1 MLLKNKW
8 AAIAALAL
16 TFAACK
22 KETQTPAPAETDIPG
37 QTAENAAS
45 HEEEWS
51 TGHVY
56 TMTNETGGNRVLDY
70 TRNANGGLQLDTS
83 YATGGNGTGG
93 GLGNQGAVTLVDWDK
108 ALLVVNAGSN
118 TISSFKI
125 TGNGLKLRST
135 ISSGGERPV
144 SVTEHN
150 GLVYVLNAGGD
161 GNITGFRLQGTR
173 LQRIPN
179 STRPLSSNATGPAQ
193 ISFTN
198 NGRVL
203 VITEKA
209 TNKIISYTVNNNG
222 TPGAFHSITSASPTP
237 FGFAVGRFGR
247 IFVSEA
253 VGGAANASNVSSY
266 RVGYDGTI
274 SLITGPVGTQQ
285 SAACW
290 VVLTRNGRYAY
301 TTNTA
306 SNTISSYHTGY
317 YSSLSLLQSVAA
329 TSSAGPIDAALTG
342 NSRYLYVLNN
352 ASHTITG
359 YSVQQ
364 DGSLTALPTTATGIV
379 AGANGLAAD

>member
-1 MLLKNKW
+1 MKKF
-8 AAIAALAL
+8 IPFMALAL
-16 TFAACK
+16 LFAACK

-37 QTAENAAS
+37 QAAEDAGTAHSEYESN
-45 HEEEWS
+45 

-56 TMTNETGGNRVLDY
+56 TLSNETGGNQVLDY
-70 TRNANGGLQLDTS
+70 TRNADGSLSFAAG
-83 YATGGNGTGG
+83 YATGGNGSGG

-108 ALLVVNAGSN
+108 ALLAVNAGSN

-135 ISSGGERPV
+135 ISSGGTRPV
-144 SVTEHN
+144 SITEHN

-161 GNITGFRLQGTR
+161 GNISGFRLQGSR

-179 STRPLSSNATGPAQ
+179 STRPLSSTASGPAQ

-209 TNKIISYTVNNNG
+209 TNKIITYTVNNNG

-266 RVGYDGTI
+266 RVGYDGSI
-274 SLITGPVGTQQ
+274 SLITGPVGTNQ

-306 SNTISSYHTGY
+306 SNTISSYRTGY
-317 YSSLSLLQSVAA
+317 YGSLSLLQSVAA
-329 TSSAGPIDAALTG
+329 TSDMGPIDAALSSG
-342 NSRYLYVLNN
+342 SRYLYVLNN
-352 ASHTITG
+352 SSHSITG

-364 DGSLTALPTTATGIV
+364 DGSLTALPVTATGIV
-379 AGANGLAAD
+379 PGANGLAAD